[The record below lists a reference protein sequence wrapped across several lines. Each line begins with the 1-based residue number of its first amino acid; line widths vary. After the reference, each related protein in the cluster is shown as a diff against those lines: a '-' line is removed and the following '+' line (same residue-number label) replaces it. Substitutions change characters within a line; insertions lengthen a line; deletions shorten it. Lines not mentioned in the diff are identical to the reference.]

1 MRSIGVGCLLALL
14 TLAALP
20 QGLTGQARD
29 VRGPV
34 VRGLAFDG
42 NKSIDDNILAIS
54 IATSVST
61 FFARSALVRWIGIGE
76 RRYFDEVEFQRDVLR
91 ILALYRQSG
100 FADAM
105 VDTVVRRFDDAVKVR
120 FVITEG
126 EPIRL
131 AAFTV
136 RGHEDII
143 ATPELMSTF
152 PLRVDDP
159 FNRVLMLASADTVR
173 LRLANRGYPFAEV
186 FRNFDVDLESRTGTI
201 EFEVDPGPKTTVER
215 VEIGGLR
222 DVDEQVVRRSVSVEP
237 GKLFRLRDLY
247 QSQLDLYRT
256 DLFTYVSVSLVDTA
270 RSQSAPDSLVTVR
283 IRLAE
288 GPRQR
293 LRLGAGYGTIDCFRT
308 LGSWTL
314 LDFLGN
320 GRSVQLRGQASQ
332 IGAGTPLDAGFQ
344 RSVCG
349 ALVDED
355 TSRLKLN
362 YNLTAT
368 WHEPYVFSRTTSAS
382 LTLYGERYTE
392 YRAYLRE
399 AVGGEVSVTNHP
411 YPRLPVTLS
420 YGLSYGSTRAD
431 PAALCTF
438 LNVCRSEDTRVFTED
453 RLRATLSLS
462 AVRDVRNSVLNP
474 TGGSWLGSEIRWAS
488 PVIGSDSLVRFAKGT
503 LEFSVYGRTGRQSV
517 LSLRAKIGRILPST
531 LGTGAQ
537 DLRFVP
543 PEERFYAGGAST
555 VRGYGQNELGPKVR
569 VLDIIVRTE
578 DRNGQAVQVEDSV
591 IRTSPIGGNELILLN
606 VEYRVP
612 LAAFSNRLA
621 AAVFVDAGRVA
632 DRTSEVARGSGLRI
646 TPGIGMRLASPLGP
660 IRLDVAFNPY
670 PVDKTLLYKKE
681 GSDLVLVT
689 EAYQPTRSFLGRW
702 RLHFSVGQPF

>member
-1 MRSIGVGCLLALL
+1 MRSIRAACLLWGFVMIS
-14 TLAALP
+14 LP
-20 QGLTGQARD
+20 GGVTGQTRD

-34 VRGLAFDG
+34 VRGLAFQG
-42 NKSIDDNILAIS
+42 NRAIDDNTLAIS
-54 IATSVST
+54 IATSVSS
-61 FFARSALVRWIGIGE
+61 FFARSSLVRWMGFGE

-100 FADAM
+100 YADAT
-105 VDTVVRRFDDAVKVR
+105 VDTVVHRSDDAVRLR

-131 AAFTV
+131 ARFTV
-136 RGHEDII
+136 RGQDDII
-143 ATPELMSTF
+143 ATRELMSTF
-152 PLRVDDP
+152 PLRVGDP

-173 LRLANRGYPFAEV
+173 VRLANRGYPFAEV
-186 FRNFDVDLESRTGTI
+186 FRNFDIDLESRTGTVD
-201 EFEVDPGPKTTVER
+201 FEVDPGPQTTVGR
-215 VEIGGLR
+215 VEIMGLR
-222 DVDEQVVRRSVSVEP
+222 EVDEQVVRRVISVEP
-237 GKLFRLRDLY
+237 GSTFRLRDLY

-256 DLFTYVSVSLVDTA
+256 DLFNYVSVGLVDSA
-270 RSQSAPDSLVTVR
+270 RAVSPVDSTVTVR

-293 LRLGAGYGTIDCFRT
+293 LRLGGGYGTIDCFRS

-320 GRSVQLRGQASQ
+320 GRSLQLRGQASQ

-344 RSVCG
+344 NSVCG
-349 ALVDED
+349 ALADED

-362 YNLTAT
+362 YNLTLT
-368 WHEPYVFSRTTSAS
+368 WHEPYVFSRRTNANVSV
-382 LTLYGERYTE
+382 YGERHTE

-399 AVGGEVSVTNHP
+399 AVGGEVSITHRP
-411 YPRLPVTLS
+411 EPRIPVTLS

-438 LNVCRSEDTRVFTED
+438 LNVCRAEDTRVFTED

-488 PVIGSDSLVRFAKGT
+488 PVIGSDSLIRFAKGT
-503 LEFSVYGRTGRQSV
+503 LEYSVYRRTGRHSV
-517 LSLRAKIGRILPST
+517 LSVRAKVGRIFPAT
-531 LGTGAQ
+531 LGSGAQ
-537 DLRFVP
+537 DLRLVP
-543 PEERFYAGGAST
+543 PDERFYAGGAST

-569 VLDIIVRTE
+569 VLDT
-578 DRNGQAVQVEDSV
+578 DSV
-591 IRTSPIGGNELILLN
+591 IRTSPIGGNELIILN
-606 VEYRVP
+606 AEYRVP
-612 LAAFSNRLA
+612 LAAFANRLA
-621 AAVFVDAGRVA
+621 AAVFVDAGRVV
-632 DRTSEVARGSGLRI
+632 DRTSDVARGSALRI
-646 TPGIGMRLASPLGP
+646 TPGVGLRLASPLGP

-670 PVDKTLLYKKE
+670 PTDETPLYKKE
-681 GSDLVLVT
+681 GPDLVLVT
-689 EAYQPTRSFLGRW
+689 QTYRPTRSFLGRW

>member
-1 MRSIGVGCLLALL
+1 
-14 TLAALP
+14 
-20 QGLTGQARD
+20 
-29 VRGPV
+29 
-34 VRGLAFDG
+34 
-42 NKSIDDNILAIS
+42 
-54 IATSVST
+54 
-61 FFARSALVRWIGIGE
+61 
-76 RRYFDEVEFQRDVLR
+76 
-91 ILALYRQSG
+91 
-100 FADAM
+100 
-105 VDTVVRRFDDAVKVR
+105 
-120 FVITEG
+120 
-126 EPIRL
+126 
-131 AAFTV
+131 
-136 RGHEDII
+136 
-143 ATPELMSTF
+143 
-152 PLRVDDP
+152 
-159 FNRVLMLASADTVR
+159 
-173 LRLANRGYPFAEV
+173 
-186 FRNFDVDLESRTGTI
+186 
-201 EFEVDPGPKTTVER
+201 
-215 VEIGGLR
+215 
-222 DVDEQVVRRSVSVEP
+222 
-237 GKLFRLRDLY
+237 
-247 QSQLDLYRT
+247 
-256 DLFTYVSVSLVDTA
+256 
-270 RSQSAPDSLVTVR
+270 
-283 IRLAE
+283 
-288 GPRQR
+288 
-293 LRLGAGYGTIDCFRT
+293 
-308 LGSWTL
+308 
-314 LDFLGN
+314 
-320 GRSVQLRGQASQ
+320 
-332 IGAGTPLDAGFQ
+332 
-344 RSVCG
+344 
-349 ALVDED
+349 
-355 TSRLKLN
+355 
-362 YNLTAT
+362 
-368 WHEPYVFSRTTSAS
+368 
-382 LTLYGERYTE
+382 
-392 YRAYLRE
+392 
-399 AVGGEVSVTNHP
+399 
-411 YPRLPVTLS
+411 
-420 YGLSYGSTRAD
+420 
-431 PAALCTF
+431 
-438 LNVCRSEDTRVFTED
+438 
-453 RLRATLSLS
+453 
-462 AVRDVRNSVLNP
+462 SVLNP